1 MSNLGVF
8 GIIGILIG
16 IYSLRICLITNYN
29 NPIPLNLFVVS
40 MNKKTWC
47 KTKLTMKKL
56 MLIIEDNNFMKIL
69 LGNLFSLHYNIHTVS
84 NGHEALEWLYSGNM
98 PNVII
103 SDIVMP
109 EMDGLEFLKN
119 IRGSTFF
126 NNIPLVML
134 SGVDK
139 SSDRIKCLQLGA
151 NDYIIKPFNPEELT
165 IRIHNLLKSA

>member
-1 MSNLGVF
+1 
-8 GIIGILIG
+8 
-16 IYSLRICLITNYN
+16 
-29 NPIPLNLFVVS
+29 
-40 MNKKTWC
+40 
-47 KTKLTMKKL
+47 MKKL
-56 MLIIEDNNFMKIL
+56 MLIIEDNNFMKVL
-69 LGNLFSLHYNIHTVS
+69 LGNLFSLNYNIHTVS
-84 NGHEALEWLYSGNM
+84 NGYEALDWLYNGNM

-109 EMDGLEFLKN
+109 EMDGFEFLEN

-139 SSDRIKCLQLGA
+139 SDDRIKCLQLGA

>member
-1 MSNLGVF
+1 
-8 GIIGILIG
+8 
-16 IYSLRICLITNYN
+16 
-29 NPIPLNLFVVS
+29 
-40 MNKKTWC
+40 
-47 KTKLTMKKL
+47 
-56 MLIIEDNNFMKIL
+56 MLIIEDNNFMKVL
-69 LGNLFSLHYNIHTVS
+69 LKNLFSLNYNVQCVS
-84 NGHEALEWLYSGNM
+84 NGYEALDWLYKGNM

-109 EMDGLEFLKN
+109 EMDGFEFLKN

-139 SSDRIKCLQLGA
+139 SNDRIRCLQLGA